1 LIGIHDARQ
10 EANEMTH
17 TVQVVCARTVDGE
30 ELLAAFAAQGLSG
43 ELVDR
48 GPQLVFRLAD
58 AGRDAAQFTRTV
70 IHSLDAWLGE
80 RRLPL
85 VPVRLAED
93 AFALRPPA
101 A

>member
-1 LIGIHDARQ
+1 
-10 EANEMTH
+10 MTH
-17 TVQVVCARTVDGE
+17 TVQVDCARSVDGE
-30 ELLAAFAAQGLSG
+30 DLLAAFAAHGLSG

-58 AGRDAAQFTRTV
+58 AGRDAAQFANAV
-70 IHSLDAWLGE
+70 FHSLDAWLGE

-85 VPVRLAED
+85 IPVCVAED
-93 AFALRPPA
+93 AYALRPPA